1 MKSLRAAVGLGVF
14 LTFSSLISAE
24 VLPDFNRDGFVNLP
38 DLSILSEHWL
48 ASASVSRRYPFAVT
62 VAASN
67 ASAEEKA
74 AADFVCDG
82 ADDQE
87 EINAAYA
94 LIQTYT
100 SDTMG
105 YTGTHIGGKI
115 QLSAGVFNCS
125 APIVFDGPA
134 PVSIEGVGFQSRWP
148 SSGFRPAG
156 TVIRCADQMNNYLM
170 MWTGDTSQADS
181 NGWSCGYIRGI
192 WFEGNGA
199 HQTYGNIPKEEVSK
213 VYSAGIFIYNRGD
226 TYIENCMFHG
236 FRHDFAIMF
245 RNHGSWIT
253 GCDLEDNYGGD
264 LCVTNVRYFVY
275 MNHFARNGAYN
286 GRPSISATTPLVKII
301 GNNFDDVGGKVI
313 DTSSGSKR
321 IVISHNTFNGWAKKV
336 SIGEAAIRLRSG
348 QENVVISGNIFN
360 GKAGSYPYAHYGIYS
375 SSSDALVRAV
385 ISGNT
390 FENIAAADIAL
401 AGSLTQCSI
410 ADNVGSGAAAFTGEK
425 TNCNIHD
432 NNFAG
437 ITTITGAA
445 ANCNIHDNY

>member
-38 DLSILSEHWL
+38 DLSILSEYWL

-74 AADFVCDG
+74 VADFVCDG

-199 HQTYGNIPKEEVSK
+199 RQTYANLPKDSAFNS
-213 VYSAGIFIYNRGD
+213 SAGIYIYNRGD

-236 FRHDFAIMF
+236 FRHDYAVMMK
-245 RNHGSWIT
+245 NHGSWIT

-264 LCVTNVRYFVY
+264 LCIGAGRYFVY
-275 MNHFARNGAYN
+275 MNHFARNGAASGKASLYS
-286 GRPSISATTPLVKII
+286 GTSQAKIM

-313 DTSSGSKR
+313 ETSGNAKWMVVSN
-321 IVISHNTFNGWAKKV
+321 NTFNGWAKKV
-336 SIGEAAIRLRSG
+336 SIGETAIRLRSG

-360 GKAGSYPYAHYGIYS
+360 GKAGTYPYAHYGVYS

-401 AGSLTQCSI
+401 VGSLTQCSI